1 MTFLPKYRSPC
12 ELATSVPDSVAELL
26 DAESGLQR
34 RFREETISDLI
45 VASIKALPI
54 VNLIVMVPEE
64 NRTGS
69 DFDIAVVSDDR
80 LDAIQ
85 FRLQAKRLTPHE
97 TKWGRSSYREL
108 AHPHNTGAQ
117 SSTLLR
123 SSSHEKIPTLPLY
136 AFYNPR
142 TSVSQ
147 SGNIISGFEL
157 ADAYEI
163 RSLIK
168 EMIDAKPK
176 RIFNK
181 RVENLHHLFFPFS
194 KLLCDPFREQRN
206 QAEPS
211 RVPPPKAF
219 RKSVVD
225 AIQTRSRWM
234 PEPFDE
240 GRFLERK
247 ADKLPSPSPETATGT
262 SLEVYSA
269 SLPDFSSSTLPK
281 YMHEALDRRE
291 GRRVVSA
298 PVRRPKIVLT
308 SEASETE
315 KT

>member
-12 ELATSVPDSVAELL
+12 ELATGIPDSVAELL

-34 RFREETISDLI
+34 RFREETISDLL
-45 VASIKALPI
+45 VASIKALPT
-54 VNLIVMVPEE
+54 VNLIVMVPDET
-64 NRTGS
+64 RTGS
-69 DFDIAVVSDDR
+69 DFDIAVISDDR

-97 TKWGRSSYREL
+97 AEWGWSSYREL
-108 AHPHNTGAQ
+108 AHPHNTGGQ

-147 SGNIISGFEL
+147 SGGAISGLEL
-157 ADAYEI
+157 ADAYEV

-168 EMIDAKPK
+168 EMVDAKPK

-181 RVENLHHLFFPFS
+181 RVENLRHLFFPFS
-194 KLLCDPFREQRN
+194 KLLCDPFREYQL
-206 QAEPS
+206 QDDS
-211 RVPPPKAF
+211 SQVPPPEAF
-219 RKSVVD
+219 RESVAD
-225 AIQTRSRWM
+225 AIRTRSRWV
-234 PEPFDE
+234 PEAMDE
-240 GRFLERK
+240 GTFLERGVV
-247 ADKLPSPSPETATGT
+247 KLPSPSADPATGT
-262 SLEVYSA
+262 SLEVYSP
-269 SLPDFSSSTLPK
+269 SLPDFNASALPK
-281 YMHEALDRRE
+281 YMHKALDRRE

-308 SEASETE
+308 SES
-315 KT
+315 

>member
-12 ELATSVPDSVAELL
+12 ELASSIPDNVAELL
-26 DAESGLQR
+26 DAESGLHR

-45 VASIKALPI
+45 VASIKALPT

-64 NRTGS
+64 TRTGS
-69 DFDIAVVSDDR
+69 DFDIAVISDDR
-80 LDAIQ
+80 LDAVQ

-97 TKWGRSSYREL
+97 TRWGWSSYREL
-108 AHPHNTGAQ
+108 AHPHNTGTQ

-147 SGNIISGFEL
+147 SSGTISGLEL

-168 EMIDAKPK
+168 EMIDAKPR
-176 RIFNK
+176 RILNK
-181 RVENLHHLFFPFS
+181 RVENLRHLFFPFS
-194 KLLCDPFREQRN
+194 KLLCDPFRELGKH
-206 QAEPS
+206 ADPS
-211 RVPPPKAF
+211 QVPPPEAF
-219 RKSVVD
+219 RTSVVE
-225 AIQTRSRWM
+225 AIRARSREV
-234 PEPFDE
+234 PEHIDE
-240 GRFLERK
+240 GIFLERK
-247 ADKLPSPSPETATGT
+247 AVKLPLPTPDSATGT
-262 SLEVYSA
+262 SLEVYSS
-269 SLPDFSSSTLPK
+269 SLPDFKSRSLPK

-298 PVRRPKIVLT
+298 PIRRPKIVLT
-308 SEASETE
+308 SES
-315 KT
+315 